1 MTNVEVTNGK
11 PRACV
16 WFATA
21 LLIACL
27 LLPVS
32 AALGQSSAATQPQ
45 ASTEAPITHYSLPPE
60 KLAKAEALYHTD
72 VAMFLAG
79 SFYSFAT
86 LVLFLRFWVGT
97 RLRKVAE
104 RATRFRFV
112 QAYIYVPLLL
122 FALAVLNLP
131 FDLYSHHVS
140 RAYGISVQGWGSW
153 FWDWTKGQ
161 LVSYVILSF
170 VAWLLY
176 LIIRKSARRWWFY
189 FWLISLPIMVFVL
202 FISPILLDPIFN
214 KFEPLA
220 PKNPALAA
228 ALHRVTERAGVNI
241 PESRMFEMRA
251 SEKVTVY
258 NAYVTGVGATK
269 RIVVWDTTE
278 HDMTIPEIMFVF
290 GHELGHYVLNHI
302 WKGLAFAAVLSFVG
316 LLAGFWIVNASVE
329 RWGDRWGIRALGDW
343 ASLPLLLLIL
353 SVISFV
359 GEPIGSAFSRH
370 VEHQADVFGLEVTHG
385 LVPHSSE
392 NAAMAF
398 QKLGE
403 KSFDYPYPN
412 AVYVFWTYSHPP
424 IADRLEFAL
433 HYQPWDEGKPNEFVK

>member
-1 MTNVEVTNGK
+1 MTNRRF
-11 PRACV
+11 RAYN
-16 WFATA
+16 WFAALLLTA
-21 LLIACL
+21 LFL
-27 LLPVS
+27 LTVG
-32 AALGQSSAATQPQ
+32 AATAQQGSAATQPQ
-45 ASTEAPITHYSLPPE
+45 ASSQPAITHYSLPPD
-60 KLAKAEALYHTD
+60 KLAKAEALYHIN

-79 SFYSFAT
+79 SFYGFAI
-86 LVLFLRFWVGT
+86 LILFLRFWVGP
-97 RLRKVAE
+97 RFRKIAE
-104 RATRFRFV
+104 RATRFRFL

-161 LVSYVILSF
+161 LVSYAILSL
-170 VAWLLY
+170 VVWLLY
-176 LIIRKSARRWWFY
+176 LIIRKSPRRWWFY

-202 FISPILLDPIFN
+202 FISPIVLDPIFN

-228 ALHRVTERAGVNI
+228 ALHRVTEKAGVNI
-241 PESRMFEMRA
+241 PESRMFEMKA
-251 SEKVTVY
+251 SDKVTVY
-258 NAYVTGVGATK
+258 NAYVTGIGATK

-316 LLAGFWIVNASVE
+316 LLIGFWMVNGSLE
-329 RWGDRWGIRALGDW
+329 RWGDRCGIRALGDW

-359 GEPIGSAFSRH
+359 GAPIGSAFSRH
-370 VEHQADVFGLEVTHG
+370 IEHQADVFGLEVTHG
-385 LVPHSSE
+385 LVAHSSE
-392 NAAMAF
+392 NAAITF

-403 KSFDYPYPN
+403 KSYDYPYPN
-412 AVYVFWTYSHPP
+412 PVYVFWTYSHPP

-433 HYQPWDEGKPNEFVK
+433 HYRPWDEGKPNQFVK